1 MLLRAMKDKPS
12 GNGGGRFGES
22 GQLGP
27 SGPYGR
33 GPGWGGELAP
43 AVSRANRD
51 SPARTEPRP
60 SRDRMV
66 RTARR
71 GRRASAPRGARDGG
85 QKKFPW
91 KIVLA
96 IAAVLV
102 VVLGTTVI
110 ADVARNANDL
120 TTRTPMTQAPAPCP
134 GRGRT

>member
-1 MLLRAMKDKPS
+1 MGRRAGPC
-12 GNGGGRFGES
+12 
-22 GQLGP
+22 GQQVQPGQP
-27 SGPYGR
+27 GPYGAAFQP
-33 GPGWGGELAP
+33 GPYGPYGPQGAQGLG
-43 AVSRANRD
+43 SQ
-51 SPARTEPRP
+51 
-60 SRDRMV
+60 
-66 RTARR
+66 
-71 GRRASAPRGARDGG
+71 GARDGG

>member
-1 MLLRAMKDKPS
+1 MAAADSENRASWARRAPT
-12 GNGGGRFGES
+12 GGGRGGAAS
-22 GQLGP
+22 WPLRSAGPAGAARPVRCRVPAGTIWSVRPAGAQGLGP
-27 SGPYGR
+27 Q
-33 GPGWGGELAP
+33 
-43 AVSRANRD
+43 
-51 SPARTEPRP
+51 
-60 SRDRMV
+60 
-66 RTARR
+66 
-71 GRRASAPRGARDGG
+71 GARDGG